1 MGIKHHVRALLQ
13 QQTWAKTVGAKS
25 IGSPMSIC
33 FPASKCRGSIGPA
46 GGLLDSWVEVD
57 GEESAC
63 ERLHST
69 LISGPA
75 RSMND
80 ATA

>member
-13 QQTWAKTVGAKS
+13 QQTWAKNVGAKS

-33 FPASKCRGSIGPA
+33 FPASKCRGSFGPA
-46 GGLLDSWVEVD
+46 GGLLDSRVVD

-63 ERLHST
+63 GRLHST